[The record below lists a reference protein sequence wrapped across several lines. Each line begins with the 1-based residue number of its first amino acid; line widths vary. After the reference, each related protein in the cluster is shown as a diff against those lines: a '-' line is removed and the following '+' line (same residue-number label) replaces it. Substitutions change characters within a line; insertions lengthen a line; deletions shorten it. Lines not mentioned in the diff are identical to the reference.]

1 MGRLHIGQ
9 TRLRISLTCGV
20 DLSTADVVLIKYKK
34 PNNVQG
40 YWTAT
45 ISNTAS
51 GIIYYDVANT
61 TDLDMEGAWTIWSHV
76 TFDDGDVAAGDP
88 VKMAVY
94 TEGKN
99 KPPHLVWN

>member
-9 TRLRISLTCGV
+9 TRLRISLTCG
-20 DLSTADVVLIKYKK
+20 TNITGATETLIKYKK

-40 YWTAT
+40 HWDASILTP
-45 ISNTAS
+45 AS
-51 GIIYYDVANT
+51 GVIYYDVANT
-61 TDLDMEGAWTIWSHV
+61 SDLDMEGAWTLWSHV
-76 TFDDGDVAAGDP
+76 TFSDGKVAAGDP

>member
-9 TRLRISLTCGV
+9 TRLRISLTCGTN
-20 DLSTADVVLIKYKK
+20 LSTATTVLIKYKK
-34 PNNVQG
+34 PNGVQG
-40 YWTAT
+40 YWTAV
-45 ISNTAS
+45 ISNATT

-61 TDLDMEGAWTIWSHV
+61 TDLDMEGAWTLWSHV